1 MVTHCC
7 RGFSYLQV
15 PQGLPATS
23 HLPSPPSSHHSSH
36 SHAPIS
42 PPPPASIPKPR
53 ELGKRES
60 NRALGLP
67 WLHARG
73 LTAVSL
79 SELDEFVIVP
89 LHAEPSSAPAEINA
103 LTDVYTDVINKWE
116 TNVSGTEMSP
126 LPPGDAGGL
135 WHIPAAIHREMH
147 PMEDL
152 VCLSEQV
159 PPRSVWA
166 QRWHRAA
173 GWLSGSTE
181 NCMGPAAL
189 YESGEPLLPCN
200 ICS

>member
-1 MVTHCC
+1 M
-7 RGFSYLQV
+7 
-15 PQGLPATS
+15 
-23 HLPSPPSSHHSSH
+23 
-36 SHAPIS
+36 
-42 PPPPASIPKPR
+42 
-53 ELGKRES
+53 
-60 NRALGLP
+60 
-67 WLHARG
+67 
-73 LTAVSL
+73 SL

-166 QRWHRAA
+166 QRWRRAA